1 VGRRVAH
8 RVDYLG
14 ALLLAVALAAIVLA
28 TDLGGTTYPWGS
40 APIVAILAGGVLA
53 LVLFVVVER
62 RAAEPVLPLHLFRN
76 RVFAVSGAVGLIV
89 GFALFGAVTFL
100 PLFLQ
105 VVRGQSPTASGLQ
118 LVPMMG
124 GMLLTSIGS

>member
-1 VGRRVAH
+1 
-8 RVDYLG
+8 
-14 ALLLAVALAAIVLA
+14 AIVLA
-28 TDLGGTTYPWGS
+28 TDLGGSRYAWTS
-40 APIVAILAGGVLA
+40 APILGTLAIGAAA
-53 LVLFVVVER
+53 LVAFLLVER
-62 RAAEPVLPLHLFRN
+62 RAAEPVLPLHLFEN
-76 RVFAVSGAVGLIV
+76 RVFAVSCAVGLIV

-124 GMLLTSIGS
+124 GMLLMSITSEQVISHSERYRAF